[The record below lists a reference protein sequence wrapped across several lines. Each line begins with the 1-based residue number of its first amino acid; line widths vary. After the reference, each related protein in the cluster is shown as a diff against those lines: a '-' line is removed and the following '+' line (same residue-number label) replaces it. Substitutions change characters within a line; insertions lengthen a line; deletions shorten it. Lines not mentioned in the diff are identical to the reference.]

1 MSKQA
6 YQLIHMQEC
15 INILKYILKYILKQ
29 SNQNIF
35 LNIRYIFF
43 RSQLKVDSINFNNSN
58 PI

>member
-6 YQLIHMQEC
+6 YQLIHIQEC
-15 INILKYILKYILKQ
+15 INILKYILKQ